1 MKVADVMTFNVI
13 TVSLNNAVRQA
24 AKLMLEHKVSGLP
37 VLDDNNKLVGVIT
50 EGDLLRR
57 SELGF
62 SAVAD
67 HGPSSLSN
75 DDRARIY
82 AKSHAWRV
90 ADVMVEGLLTVTEDA
105 PVGQVAAL
113 MQERRVK
120 RIPVLRNG
128 KLVGIISRRDVLQAI
143 VAAKPES
150 IASGDEAIRRSIL
163 VRLSEDAGLA
173 DSNVGVTVRDGLVH
187 LWGDVQSA
195 ACRTAARIVA
205 EGVSGVKGVVEHFPK
220 QAP

>member
-1 MKVADVMTFNVI
+1 MKVADVMTTEVV

-24 AKLMLEHKVSGLP
+24 AKLMLQHGVSGLP
-37 VLDDNNKLVGVIT
+37 VLDDDNKLVGVIT

-67 HGPSSLSN
+67 HSPGTLSN
-75 DDRARIY
+75 DDRARAY

-90 ADVMVEGLLTVTEDA
+90 GDVMVEELVTVTEDA
-105 PVGQVAAL
+105 SVGEAAAL

-128 KLVGIISRRDVLQAI
+128 MLVGIISRADVLQAI

-163 VRLSEDAGLA
+163 VRLSEDTGLTDA
-173 DSNVGVTVRDGLVH
+173 NVGVTVKDGLVH
-187 LWGDVQSA
+187 LWGDVPSA
-195 ACRTAARIVA
+195 ACRRAARIVA
-205 EGVSGVKGVVEHFPK
+205 EEVPGVKGVVEHFPQ